1 MNSEIK
7 SVGILIVLI
16 GVLIFGWHM
25 YTSDSPKNTV
35 SIGNERTHI
44 EKFFNEYTPEEA
56 YSIFKKENK
65 DDDIAS
71 AHTSAHIFGE
81 VLYEK
86 VGLPGFSV
94 CDAGFG
100 FGCYHSFVSFAI
112 AEHGIVVAQE
122 LDKECVSSYGLAGL
136 GCSHGIGHG
145 VLSYYGYGKKG
156 IETALSVCD
165 SLLWKRPYGGCRDGV
180 FMEYNFR
187 IMEAEPTKR
196 NRPFSIESRNEPCD
210 FVQKDSRMAC
220 YFNQPEWWRASLMNE
235 PDLIEKLVGF
245 CEEVSNENERQSCF
259 RGIGYSHAPQVHF
272 DPSEG
277 SKFCD
282 KIHSPSNG
290 RVWCREGLAWAMYA
304 DPTFRS
310 GALLACTIGLSP
322 DEAEKCKN
330 EYLFVIQ

>member
-16 GVLIFGWHM
+16 GALIFGWQM
-25 YTSDSPKNTV
+25 YTLDSPKNTLN
-35 SIGNERTHI
+35 IGGERVHI
-44 EKFFNEYTPEEA
+44 EKLFEKYSPEET
-56 YSIFKKENK
+56 YDRFKKEHER
-65 DDDIAS
+65 DDIAS

-112 AEHGIVVAQE
+112 AEHGIEVAQE
-122 LDKECVSSYGLAGL
+122 LDKECAGSHGPVGL
-136 GCSHGIGHG
+136 GCFHGIGHG

-210 FVQKDSRMAC
+210 FVQKDSRIAC
-220 YFNQPEWWRASLMNE
+220 YFNQPEWWRTSLMNE
-235 PDLIEKLVGF
+235 PDLAEELSNF
-245 CEEVSNENERQSCF
+245 CEEVKVVSEKQACF
-259 RGIGYSHAPQVHF
+259 RGIGYSQAPDVNF
-272 DPSEG
+272 EPLEG

-282 KIHSPSNG
+282 KINSPENG
-290 RVWCREGLAWAMYA
+290 RLWCREGLAWAIYA
-304 DPTFRS
+304 DPAFRS
-310 GALLACTIGLSP
+310 GALSACTIGLSP
-322 DEAEKCKN
+322 DEAEKCKD